1 MKANELIIRFKLL
14 LSKTSIPTS
23 NNDQALINLF
33 IPTLNQGLLKRVLEL
48 DFPPNAIQGWYDT
61 TTKAD
66 RNWHHMQAII
76 NQPNSKKNLWSLA
89 NYSITNGHLLFCDG
103 CFDTLKSS
111 KMQS

>member
-66 RNWHHMQAII
+66 RN
-76 NQPNSKKNLWSLA
+76 
-89 NYSITNGHLLFCDG
+89 
-103 CFDTLKSS
+103 
-111 KMQS
+111 